1 MELVLL
7 GFGNLQDLKDF
18 IFVLFLIIYV
28 TIMFGNFLVIS
39 LITTHKRLHSPMYYF
54 LCNLSICEILF
65 TTIIMPKMLYVIWG
79 NGGYISFYGCIIQL
93 YLAASV
99 GSAECLFLT
108 VMAYDRFM
116 AICHPLRY
124 STIMNIKM
132 QNQLSLLSWLSGF
145 LAMAFLTI
153 AICNLQ
159 YCGVNTIDHLF
170 CDLGSFLQ
178 LSSTD
183 TYLVEIGG
191 LIVTIL
197 FSLLPLTLIVL
208 SYVSIF
214 FTILRIPSETSRQ
227 KSFSTCSSHLASVF
241 MYFGTICIIF
251 LVPSQQHSVRLN
263 KILSL
268 LYSVGN
274 PLLNPIIYSLRNEEM
289 KSCIV
294 AYFGTKSIN
303 VQFKMYS

>member
-1 MELVLL
+1 MMELVLL
-7 GFGNLQDLKDF
+7 GFGNLQHLKDF
-18 IFVLFLIIYV
+18 IFVLFLMFYV
-28 TIMFGNFLVIS
+28 TILLGNFLVIS
-39 LITTHKRLHSPMYYF
+39 LITTNKRLHSPMYFF
-54 LCNLSICEILF
+54 LCNLSTCEILM
-65 TTIIMPKMLYVIWG
+65 TTIIMPKMLFIIWG
-79 NGGYISFYGCIIQL
+79 NGGFISFYGCITQL
-93 YLAASV
+93 YLAASI
-99 GSAECLFLT
+99 GSSECLFLT
-108 VMAYDRFM
+108 VMAYDRFL

-132 QNQLSLLSWLSGF
+132 QNQLSLLSWISGF
-145 LAMAFLTI
+145 LAMVFLI
-153 AICNLQ
+153 FAICNLQ
-159 YCGVNTIDHLF
+159 YCGVNTIDHFF

-197 FSLLPLTLIVL
+197 FSLLPLTLIIL

-214 FTILRIPSETSRQ
+214 FTILRIPSQTGRQ

-241 MYFGTICIIF
+241 MYFGTIILIY

-274 PLLNPIIYSLRNEEM
+274 PLLNPIVYSLRNREI

-294 AYFGTKSIN
+294 AYFTSKT
-303 VQFKMYS
+303 